1 MSNRHPKVRGRS
13 WRSWPKINFL
23 PNLNNV
29 ENPFTGVVKGNSWP
43 CRYTTGSPHRGLSR
57 KWEDLARK
65 LSTFPFASRHKPPS
79 QPSWAT
85 AVNFLKWTGQLSVH
99 LPWSPKNSKRVY
111 MVFMRKMDSS
121 QQRLPSS
128 QHEGHRKSC
137 PHHHETITREH
148 CLLFFPSVSFSIP
161 AFRVNSTVCAFMKPQ
176 IACQLSCPAPSPS
189 PQRHPSD

>member
-1 MSNRHPKVRGRS
+1 
-13 WRSWPKINFL
+13 
-23 PNLNNV
+23 
-29 ENPFTGVVKGNSWP
+29 
-43 CRYTTGSPHRGLSR
+43 
-57 KWEDLARK
+57 
-65 LSTFPFASRHKPPS
+65 
-79 QPSWAT
+79 
-85 AVNFLKWTGQLSVH
+85 
-99 LPWSPKNSKRVY
+99 

-189 PQRHPSD
+189 PQRHPSDQNQRESMYGCIPAFICIACGCSPVRIILCRSNSTKWTTVLCPNLSLSDTIVILIRRYFNGHRPSLRPCTGLTLVTGFEKKNSPEITKTTSTETTKKNGQPKEEGPRW